1 MKLHVIYKG
10 QTVDI
15 SYDLLYINADEVN
28 IRFSNSNA
36 QSCKFLT
43 QYLEAN
49 RLDYVLKD
57 REDYKEIVVLPDIFA
72 LTLSTKGAY
81 RSPVVKDNLYDAII
95 ERSNDIEL
103 ARNAI
108 REFNRNVKEIDARLA
123 DMQDDLSKSEY
134 ARSIDNITK
143 EILEFKRCK
152 QLEDLALAEEHL
164 NVPRGTIPTVETLEV
179 AYEVSTLFKLE
190 DFAKLLYIY
199 GYLEDQSKLSKK
211 YQKVYDTLG
220 KLEKYMYP
228 EYVKDVEALGQNLL
242 AELQEKAAKWAEN
255 EPNISEWI
263 REICRQF
270 GFEIKSEEGDLEMG
284 FVTASTSFVI
294 PSSKTSSYA
303 PLRRSN
309 IAN

>member
-1 MKLHVIYKG
+1 MIMKLHVIYKG

-15 SYDLLYINADEVN
+15 SYDLLYINTDEVN

-49 RLDYVLKD
+49 LLDYVLKD
-57 REDYKEIVVLPDIFA
+57 REDYKEIVTLPDIFA
-72 LTLSTKGAY
+72 LTLSTKGTY
-81 RSPVVKDNLYDAII
+81 SSPVVKDNLYDAII
-95 ERSNDIEL
+95 KRSNDIEL
-103 ARNAI
+103 AHNAI
-108 REFNRNVKEIDARLA
+108 REFKRNVKIIDAKLT

-143 EILEFKRCK
+143 EILEFKLCK
-152 QLEDLALAEEHL
+152 QLEALALTEEHL
-164 NVPRGTIPTVETLEV
+164 DVSRETIPTVEMLEV

-199 GYLEDQSKLSKK
+199 RYLKDQSKLSKK
-211 YQKVYDTLG
+211 YQKVYDTLD

-228 EYVKDVEALGQNLL
+228 EYVKEVEALGQNLF

-263 REICRQF
+263 REKCRQF
-270 GFEIKSEEGDLEMG
+270 GFEVESENEG
-284 FVTASTSFVI
+284 
-294 PSSKTSSYA
+294 
-303 PLRRSN
+303 
-309 IAN
+309 

>member
-10 QTVDI
+10 QTIDI
-15 SYDLLYINADEVN
+15 SYDLLYINTDEVN

-57 REDYKEIVVLPDIFA
+57 KEDYKEVVAFSDIFA
-72 LTLSTKGAY
+72 LTLSTKDTY
-81 RSPVVKDNLYDAII
+81 HSPVVKDNLYDAII
-95 ERSNDIEL
+95 KRNNDIEL
-103 ARNAI
+103 AHNVI
-108 REFNRNVKEIDARLA
+108 RKFKRNVKTIDAKLA

-134 ARSIDNITK
+134 IRSIDNITK

-152 QLEDLALAEEHL
+152 QLEALALTKEHL
-164 NVPRGTIPTVETLEV
+164 DVSCETMPTVETLEV
-179 AYEVSTLFKLE
+179 TYEVSTLFRLE

-199 GYLEDQSKLSKK
+199 RYLENQSKLSKK
-211 YQKVYDTLG
+211 YQKVYDTLD

-228 EYVKDVEALGQNLL
+228 EYVKEVEALGQDLF

-263 REICRQF
+263 REKCRQF
-270 GFEIKSEEGDLEMG
+270 GFKVESEDED
-284 FVTASTSFVI
+284 
-294 PSSKTSSYA
+294 
-303 PLRRSN
+303 
-309 IAN
+309 

>member
-15 SYDLLYINADEVN
+15 SYDLLYINTDEVN
-28 IRFSNSNA
+28 IRFYNSNG

-49 RLDYVLKD
+49 RLDYILKD
-57 REDYKEIVVLPDIFA
+57 REDYKDIVTLPDIFA
-72 LTLSTKGAY
+72 LTLSTKGTY

-95 ERSNDIEL
+95 KCSNDIKL
-103 ARNAI
+103 AHNAI
-108 REFNRNVKEIDARLA
+108 RGFKYNVKEIDAKLA
-123 DMQDDLSKSEY
+123 DMRNDLSKSEY

-143 EILEFKRCK
+143 EILEFERCK
-152 QLEDLALAEEHL
+152 RLEVLVLAEEHL
-164 NVPRGTIPTVETLEV
+164 DVLRETIPTVETLEV

-199 GYLEDQSKLSKK
+199 RYLEDQSKLSKK
-211 YQKVYDTLG
+211 YQKVYDTLD

-228 EYVKDVEALGQNLL
+228 EYVKEVEALGQNLF

-255 EPNISEWI
+255 ESNISEWI
-263 REICRQF
+263 REKCRQF
-270 GFEIKSEEGDLEMG
+270 GFEVESEDGD
-284 FVTASTSFVI
+284 
-294 PSSKTSSYA
+294 
-303 PLRRSN
+303 
-309 IAN
+309 

>member
-57 REDYKEIVVLPDIFA
+57 REDYKEVVALPNIFA
-72 LTLSTKGAY
+72 LTLSTKGTY
-81 RSPVVKDNLYDAII
+81 RSPVVKDNLYDAIVDCDGDI
-95 ERSNDIEL
+95 INTRHTIHNIKNGITDIESQ
-103 ARNAI
+103 I
-108 REFNRNVKEIDARLA
+108 KDVKRKAA
-123 DMQDDLSKSEY
+123 STNSEY
-134 ARSIDNITK
+134 IKSLQATALES
-143 EILEFKRCK
+143 LEFQRAKAI
-152 QLEDLALAEEHL
+152 ESLALAENHL
-164 NVPRGTIPTVETLEV
+164 LEAKEFIPTVEVVEV

-199 GYLEDQSKLSKK
+199 RYLEDQSKLSKK
-211 YQKVYDTLG
+211 YQKVYDTLD

-228 EYVKDVEALGQNLL
+228 EYVKEVEALGQNLF

-263 REICRQF
+263 QEKCRQF
-270 GFEIKSEEGDLEMG
+270 GFEVESEDEE
-284 FVTASTSFVI
+284 
-294 PSSKTSSYA
+294 
-303 PLRRSN
+303 
-309 IAN
+309 

>member
-10 QTVDI
+10 QTIDI
-15 SYDLLYINADEVN
+15 SYDLLYINTDEVN

-49 RLDYVLKD
+49 LLDYVLKD
-57 REDYKEIVVLPDIFA
+57 REDYKEIVTIPDIFA
-72 LTLSTKGAY
+72 LTLSTKGTY
-81 RSPVVKDNLYDAII
+81 HSPVIKDNFYDAII
-95 ERSNDIEL
+95 KRSNDIEL
-103 ARNAI
+103 THNTI
-108 REFNRNVKEIDARLA
+108 REFKRNVKIINAKLA

-152 QLEDLALAEEHL
+152 QLEALALAEEHL
-164 NVPRGTIPTVETLEV
+164 DVSRETIPIVETLEV
-179 AYEVSTLFKLE
+179 VYEVSTLFKLE

-199 GYLEDQSKLSKK
+199 RYLKDQSKLSKK
-211 YQKVYDTLG
+211 YQKVYDTLD

-228 EYVKDVEALGQNLL
+228 EYVKEIEALGQNLF
-242 AELQEKAAKWAEN
+242 AELQEKAAKWAEY

-263 REICRQF
+263 REKCRQL
-270 GFEIKSEEGDLEMG
+270 GFEIKSEDGE
-284 FVTASTSFVI
+284 
-294 PSSKTSSYA
+294 
-303 PLRRSN
+303 
-309 IAN
+309 

>member
-1 MKLHVIYKG
+1 MIMKLHVIYKG

-15 SYDLLYINADEVN
+15 SYDSLYINTNEVN
-28 IRFSNSNA
+28 IRFSNSNT

-57 REDYKEIVVLPDIFA
+57 REDYKEIVTLPDIFA
-72 LTLSTKGAY
+72 LTLNTKGTY
-81 RSPVVKDNLYDAII
+81 HSPVIKDNLYDAII
-95 ERSNDIEL
+95 KRSNDIEL
-103 ARNAI
+103 THNTI
-108 REFNRNVKEIDARLA
+108 REFKRNVKIINAKLA

-143 EILEFKRCK
+143 EILKFKRCK
-152 QLEDLALAEEHL
+152 QLEALALTEKHFDVSRE
-164 NVPRGTIPTVETLEV
+164 TIPTVETLEV

-199 GYLEDQSKLSKK
+199 RYLEDQSKLSKK
-211 YQKVYDTLG
+211 YQKVYDTLD

-228 EYVKDVEALGQNLL
+228 EYVKEVEALGQNLF

-263 REICRQF
+263 RGKCRKF
-270 GFEIKSEEGDLEMG
+270 GFEIEIEDEE
-284 FVTASTSFVI
+284 
-294 PSSKTSSYA
+294 
-303 PLRRSN
+303 
-309 IAN
+309 

>member
-15 SYDLLYINADEVN
+15 SYDLLYINTDEVN

-57 REDYKEIVVLPDIFA
+57 REDYKEIVTLPDIFA
-72 LTLSTKGAY
+72 LTLSTKGTY
-81 RSPVVKDNLYDAII
+81 RSPVIKDNFYDAIVERDGDITTTRHTIRNIKNSITDIESQIKDI
-95 ERSNDIEL
+95 ERKAASIN
-103 ARNAI
+103 
-108 REFNRNVKEIDARLA
+108 
-123 DMQDDLSKSEY
+123 SEY
-134 ARSIDNITK
+134 IKSLQATALES
-143 EILEFKRCK
+143 LEFQRAKVI
-152 QLEDLALAEEHL
+152 ESLALAEHHL
-164 NVPRGTIPTVETLEV
+164 LEAKESIPTVEVLKV
-179 AYEVSTLFKLE
+179 AYEVSTLFELE

-211 YQKVYDTLG
+211 YQKVYDILAR
-220 KLEKYMYP
+220 LEKYMYP
-228 EYVKDVEALGQNLL
+228 EYVKEVEALGQNLF

-263 REICRQF
+263 REKCRRF
-270 GFEIKSEEGDLEMG
+270 GFKVESETWE
-284 FVTASTSFVI
+284 
-294 PSSKTSSYA
+294 
-303 PLRRSN
+303 
-309 IAN
+309 

>member
-1 MKLHVIYKG
+1 MIMKLHVIYKG
-10 QTVDI
+10 QTIDI
-15 SYDLLYINADEVN
+15 SYDLLYINTDEVN

-57 REDYKEIVVLPDIFA
+57 REDYKEIVTLPDIFA
-72 LTLSTKGAY
+72 LTLSTKGTY
-81 RSPVVKDNLYDAII
+81 CSPVIKDNFYDAII
-95 ERSNDIEL
+95 KRSNDIEL
-103 ARNAI
+103 THNTI
-108 REFNRNVKEIDARLA
+108 REVKRSIKIIDAKLA
-123 DMQDDLSKSEY
+123 DMQDDLNKSEY
-134 ARSIDNITK
+134 ARGINNIVK

-152 QLEDLALAEEHL
+152 QLEALALTEEYFD
-164 NVPRGTIPTVETLEV
+164 VSRGTMPTVETLEV

-199 GYLEDQSKLSKK
+199 RYLENQSKLSKK
-211 YQKVYDTLG
+211 YQKVYDTLD

-228 EYVKDVEALGQNLL
+228 EYVKEVEALGQNLF

-263 REICRQF
+263 REKCRQF
-270 GFEIKSEEGDLEMG
+270 GFGVESEGEQ
-284 FVTASTSFVI
+284 
-294 PSSKTSSYA
+294 
-303 PLRRSN
+303 
-309 IAN
+309 

>member
-15 SYDLLYINADEVN
+15 SYDWLYLNVDAITL
-28 IRFSNSNA
+28 RFYNSNA

-49 RLDYVLKD
+49 RLDYILKD
-57 REDYKEIVVLPDIFA
+57 REDYKEVVALPDIFA
-72 LTLSTKGAY
+72 LTLSTKGTY
-81 RSPVVKDNLYDAII
+81 SSPVVKDNLYDAII
-95 ERSNDIEL
+95 ECSNDIEL
-103 ARNAI
+103 AHNAI
-108 REFNRNVKEIDARLA
+108 REFNRNVKKIDARLA
-123 DMQDDLSKSEY
+123 DIRNDSSKSEY
-134 ARSIDNITK
+134 AQSIDNITK

-152 QLEDLALAEEHL
+152 QLEALALAEEHL
-164 NVPRGTIPTVETLEV
+164 NVSRETMPTVETLEV

-211 YQKVYDTLG
+211 YQKVYDTLD

-228 EYVKDVEALGQNLL
+228 EYVKEVEALEQNLF

-263 REICRQF
+263 REKCRQF
-270 GFEIKSEEGDLEMG
+270 GFEVESVNRE
-284 FVTASTSFVI
+284 
-294 PSSKTSSYA
+294 
-303 PLRRSN
+303 
-309 IAN
+309 

>member
-15 SYDLLYINADEVN
+15 SYDLLYINTDEVN

-43 QYLEAN
+43 QCLEAN
-49 RLDYVLKD
+49 LLDYVLKD
-57 REDYKEIVVLPDIFA
+57 REDYKEIVTIPDIFA
-72 LTLSTKGAY
+72 LTLSTKGTY
-81 RSPVVKDNLYDAII
+81 RSPVIKDNLYDAII
-95 ERSNDIEL
+95 KHNNDIEL
-103 ARNAI
+103 THNTI
-108 REFNRNVKEIDARLA
+108 KEFKRNVKIIDAKLV

-134 ARSIDNITK
+134 ARGINNITK

-152 QLEDLALAEEHL
+152 QLEALALTEEQL
-164 NVPRGTIPTVETLEV
+164 DVSRGTMPTVETLEV

-199 GYLEDQSKLSKK
+199 KYLEDQSKLSKK
-211 YQKVYDTLG
+211 YQKVYDTLD

-228 EYVKDVEALGQNLL
+228 KYVKEVEALGQNLF
-242 AELQEKAAKWAEN
+242 AELQEKAAKWTEN

-263 REICRQF
+263 REKCRQF
-270 GFEIKSEEGDLEMG
+270 GFKVESENR
-284 FVTASTSFVI
+284 
-294 PSSKTSSYA
+294 K
-303 PLRRSN
+303 
-309 IAN
+309 

>member
-1 MKLHVIYKG
+1 MIMKLHVIYKG
-10 QTVDI
+10 QTIDI
-15 SYDLLYINADEVN
+15 SYDLLYINTDEVN

-49 RLDYVLKD
+49 LLDYVLKD
-57 REDYKEIVVLPDIFA
+57 REDYKEIVTLPDIFA
-72 LTLSTKGAY
+72 LTLSTKGTY
-81 RSPVVKDNLYDAII
+81 RSPVIKDNFYDAII
-95 ERSNDIEL
+95 KRSNDIEL
-103 ARNAI
+103 AHNAI
-108 REFNRNVKEIDARLA
+108 REFKRNVKIIDAKLA

-152 QLEDLALAEEHL
+152 QLEALALTEEYL
-164 NVPRGTIPTVETLEV
+164 DVSRETMPTVETLEV
-179 AYEVSTLFKLE
+179 TYEVSTLFKLE

-199 GYLEDQSKLSKK
+199 RYLKDQSKLSKK
-211 YQKVYDTLG
+211 YQKVYDTLD

-228 EYVKDVEALGQNLL
+228 KYVKEVEALGQNLF

-263 REICRQF
+263 REKCRQF
-270 GFEIKSEEGDLEMG
+270 GF
-284 FVTASTSFVI
+284 
-294 PSSKTSSYA
+294 
-303 PLRRSN
+303 
-309 IAN
+309 

>member
-15 SYDLLYINADEVN
+15 SYDLLYINTDEVN

-36 QSCKFLT
+36 DSCKFLT

-57 REDYKEIVVLPDIFA
+57 REDYKEVVALPDIFA
-72 LTLSTKGAY
+72 LTLSTKDAY
-81 RSPVVKDNLYDAII
+81 CSPVVKDNLYDAII

-103 ARNAI
+103 AHNAI
-108 REFNRNVKEIDARLA
+108 KEFNLNVKEIDARLT
-123 DMQDDLSKSEY
+123 DMRNDSSNSEY

-143 EILEFKRCK
+143 EILEFRRCK
-152 QLEDLALAEEHL
+152 QLEALALAEEHL
-164 NVPRGTIPTVETLEV
+164 NVSRETIPTVETLEV

-211 YQKVYDTLG
+211 YQKVYEVLD

-228 EYVKDVEALGQNLL
+228 EYVKEVEALGQNLL

-263 REICRQF
+263 REKCRQF
-270 GFEIKSEEGDLEMG
+270 GFEVESEDED
-284 FVTASTSFVI
+284 
-294 PSSKTSSYA
+294 
-303 PLRRSN
+303 
-309 IAN
+309 

>member
-15 SYDLLYINADEVN
+15 SYDLLYINTDEVN
-28 IRFSNSNA
+28 IRFYNSNG

-49 RLDYVLKD
+49 RLDYILKD
-57 REDYKEIVVLPDIFA
+57 REDYKDIVTLPDIFA
-72 LTLSTKGAY
+72 LTLSTKGTY

-95 ERSNDIEL
+95 KCSNDIKL
-103 ARNAI
+103 AHNAI
-108 REFNRNVKEIDARLA
+108 RGFKYNVKEIDAKLA

-143 EILEFKRCK
+143 EILEFERCK
-152 QLEDLALAEEHL
+152 RLEVLVLAEEHL
-164 NVPRGTIPTVETLEV
+164 DVLRETIPTVETLEV

-199 GYLEDQSKLSKK
+199 EYLEKQSKLSKK
-211 YQKVYDTLG
+211 YQKVYDTLD

-228 EYVKDVEALGQNLL
+228 EYVKEVEALGQNLF
-242 AELQEKAAKWAEN
+242 AELQEKAAKWAEG

-263 REICRQF
+263 RKKCRQF
-270 GFEIKSEEGDLEMG
+270 GFEVESEDGE
-284 FVTASTSFVI
+284 
-294 PSSKTSSYA
+294 
-303 PLRRSN
+303 
-309 IAN
+309 

>member
-10 QTVDI
+10 QTIDI
-15 SYDLLYINADEVN
+15 SYDLFYINTDKVN

-49 RLDYVLKD
+49 RLNYVLKD
-57 REDYKEIVVLPDIFA
+57 REDYKEIVALPDIFA

-95 ERSNDIEL
+95 KRSNDIEL
-103 ARNAI
+103 AHNAI
-108 REFNRNVKEIDARLA
+108 REFNRNVKEIDARFA
-123 DMQDDLSKSEY
+123 DMRNDSSKSEY
-134 ARSIDNITK
+134 ARSINNITK

-152 QLEDLALAEEHL
+152 QLEALALAEEHL
-164 NVPRGTIPTVETLEV
+164 DVSRETMPTVETLEV

-190 DFAKLLYIY
+190 EFAKLLYIY

-211 YQKVYDTLG
+211 YQKVYEVLD

-228 EYVKDVEALGQNLL
+228 EYVKEVEALGQNLF

-255 EPNISEWI
+255 EPNISERI
-263 REICRQF
+263 REKCRQF
-270 GFEIKSEEGDLEMG
+270 GFEVESEDEE
-284 FVTASTSFVI
+284 
-294 PSSKTSSYA
+294 
-303 PLRRSN
+303 
-309 IAN
+309 

>member
-15 SYDLLYINADEVN
+15 SYDLLYINTDEVN

-49 RLDYVLKD
+49 CFDYVLKD
-57 REDYKEIVVLPDIFA
+57 REDYKEVVVLPDIFA

-81 RSPVVKDNLYDAII
+81 HSPVVKDNLYDAII
-95 ERSNDIEL
+95 KRSDDIEL
-103 ARNAI
+103 AHNAI
-108 REFNRNVKEIDARLA
+108 REFKRNVKIIDSKLA

-152 QLEDLALAEEHL
+152 LLEVLALAEEHL
-164 NVPRGTIPTVETLEV
+164 NVSRETIPTVETLEV

-211 YQKVYDTLG
+211 YQKVYEVLD

-228 EYVKDVEALGQNLL
+228 EYVKEVDTLGRNLL

-255 EPNISEWI
+255 EPSISERI
-263 REICRQF
+263 REKCRQF
-270 GFEIKSEEGDLEMG
+270 GFEIESEGAD
-284 FVTASTSFVI
+284 
-294 PSSKTSSYA
+294 
-303 PLRRSN
+303 
-309 IAN
+309 

>member
-15 SYDLLYINADEVN
+15 SYDLLYIDTNEVN

-49 RLDYVLKD
+49 RLYYVLKD
-57 REDYKEIVVLPDIFA
+57 REDYKEVVTFPDIFA
-72 LTLSTKGAY
+72 LTLSTKGTY
-81 RSPVVKDNLYDAII
+81 RSPVVKDNLYDAIV

-103 ARNAI
+103 AHNAI
-108 REFNRNVKEIDARLA
+108 REFKRRVKIIDARLA

-152 QLEDLALAEEHL
+152 QLETLALAEEHL
-164 NVPRGTIPTVETLEV
+164 NVSRETIPTVETLEV

-199 GYLEDQSKLSKK
+199 GYLEEQSKLSKK
-211 YQKVYDTLG
+211 YQKVYDVLD

-228 EYVKDVEALGQNLL
+228 EYVKEVDALGRDLL
-242 AELQEKAAKWAEN
+242 AELQEKAAKWAEG

-263 REICRQF
+263 REKCRQF
-270 GFEIKSEEGDLEMG
+270 GFEVKSENGE
-284 FVTASTSFVI
+284 
-294 PSSKTSSYA
+294 
-303 PLRRSN
+303 
-309 IAN
+309 

>member
-1 MKLHVIYKG
+1 MIMKLHVIYKG

-15 SYDLLYINADEVN
+15 SYDWLYLNADA
-28 IRFSNSNA
+28 ITLRFSNSNA
-36 QSCKFLT
+36 DSCKFLT

-57 REDYKEIVVLPDIFA
+57 REDYKEIVALPDIFA

-95 ERSNDIEL
+95 DCDGDITNTRHDIHNIKNRIADIESQ
-103 ARNAI
+103 I
-108 REFNRNVKEIDARLA
+108 KDVKRKAA
-123 DMQDDLSKSEY
+123 STNSEY
-134 ARSIDNITK
+134 IKSLQTTALES
-143 EILEFKRCK
+143 LEFQRVKAIK
-152 QLEDLALAEEHL
+152 SLTLAEHHL
-164 NVPRGTIPTVETLEV
+164 LEAKEYIPTVKVLEV

-211 YQKVYDTLG
+211 YQKVYDTLDR
-220 KLEKYMYP
+220 LEKYMYP
-228 EYVKDVEALGQNLL
+228 EYVKEVEALGQNLF

-263 REICRQF
+263 REKCRQF
-270 GFEIKSEEGDLEMG
+270 GFEVESEDEE
-284 FVTASTSFVI
+284 
-294 PSSKTSSYA
+294 
-303 PLRRSN
+303 
-309 IAN
+309 

>member
-1 MKLHVIYKG
+1 MIMKLHVIYKG

-15 SYDLLYINADEVN
+15 SYDLLYINTDEVN

-57 REDYKEIVVLPDIFA
+57 REDYKEIVTLPDIFA
-72 LTLSTKGAY
+72 LTLSTKGTY
-81 RSPVVKDNLYDAII
+81 HSPVVKDNFYDAII
-95 ERSNDIEL
+95 KRNNDIEL
-103 ARNAI
+103 AHNAI
-108 REFNRNVKEIDARLA
+108 REFKRNVKEIDASLA

-152 QLEDLALAEEHL
+152 QLEVLALTEEL
-164 NVPRGTIPTVETLEV
+164 LDVSRETIPVVETLEV
-179 AYEVSTLFKLE
+179 AYKVSTLFKLE

-199 GYLEDQSKLSKK
+199 RYLEDQLKLSKK
-211 YQKVYDTLG
+211 YQKVYDVLD
-220 KLEKYMYP
+220 KLKKYMYP
-228 EYVKDVEALGQNLL
+228 EYVKEVEALGQNLF

-263 REICRQF
+263 REKCRQF
-270 GFEIKSEEGDLEMG
+270 GFEVESEDEE
-284 FVTASTSFVI
+284 
-294 PSSKTSSYA
+294 
-303 PLRRSN
+303 
-309 IAN
+309 

>member
-15 SYDLLYINADEVN
+15 SYDLLYINTDEVN

-72 LTLSTKGAY
+72 LTLSTKDTY

-95 ERSNDIEL
+95 KHNNDIEL
-103 ARNAI
+103 THNTI
-108 REFNRNVKEIDARLA
+108 KEFKHNVKIIDAKLA
-123 DMQDDLSKSEY
+123 DMRNSLSKSEY
-134 ARSIDNITK
+134 ARGIDNITK

-152 QLEDLALAEEHL
+152 QLEALALTEEHL
-164 NVPRGTIPTVETLEV
+164 NVSRGTIPTVETLEV

-190 DFAKLLYIY
+190 DFAKLLYIH
-199 GYLEDQSKLSKK
+199 GYLEKQSKLSKK
-211 YQKVYDTLG
+211 YQKVYDVLD
-220 KLEKYMYP
+220 KLKKYVYP
-228 EYVKDVEALGQNLL
+228 EYVKEIEALGQNLL

-263 REICRQF
+263 RGKCRKF
-270 GFEIKSEEGDLEMG
+270 GFEVKSEDGD
-284 FVTASTSFVI
+284 
-294 PSSKTSSYA
+294 
-303 PLRRSN
+303 
-309 IAN
+309 

>member
-1 MKLHVIYKG
+1 MIMKLHVIYKD

-15 SYDLLYINADEVN
+15 SYDLLYISTDEVN

-49 RLDYVLKD
+49 RLYYVLKD
-57 REDYKEIVVLPDIFA
+57 REDYKEVVTFPDIFA
-72 LTLSTKGAY
+72 LTLSTKGTY
-81 RSPVVKDNLYDAII
+81 RSPVVKDNLYDAIV

-103 ARNAI
+103 AHNAI
-108 REFNRNVKEIDARLA
+108 RKFKCNVKEIDARLA

-134 ARSIDNITK
+134 TRSIDNIIK

-152 QLEDLALAEEHL
+152 QLEALALVEKHL
-164 NVPRGTIPTVETLEV
+164 NVSRETIPTVETLEV

-211 YQKVYDTLG
+211 YQKVYDVLD

-228 EYVKDVEALGQNLL
+228 EYVKEVDALGRNLL

-263 REICRQF
+263 REKCRQF
-270 GFEIKSEEGDLEMG
+270 GFEVESEDE
-284 FVTASTSFVI
+284 A
-294 PSSKTSSYA
+294 
-303 PLRRSN
+303 
-309 IAN
+309 

>member
-15 SYDLLYINADEVN
+15 SYDWLYLNADA
-28 IRFSNSNA
+28 ITLRFSNSNTD
-36 QSCKFLT
+36 SCKFLT

-49 RLDYVLKD
+49 RLDYILKD
-57 REDYKEIVVLPDIFA
+57 REDYKEVVALPDIFA
-72 LTLSTKGAY
+72 LTLNTKGTY
-81 RSPVVKDNLYDAII
+81 RSPVIKDNLYDAII
-95 ERSNDIEL
+95 KRSNDIEL

-123 DMQDDLSKSEY
+123 DMQDDLSNSEY

-143 EILEFKRCK
+143 EILEFRRCK
-152 QLEDLALAEEHL
+152 QLEALALAEEHL
-164 NVPRGTIPTVETLEV
+164 NVSRETIPTVETLEV

-199 GYLEDQSKLSKK
+199 RYLEDQSKLSKK
-211 YQKVYDTLG
+211 YQKVYDTLD

-228 EYVKDVEALGQNLL
+228 EYVKEVEALGQNLL

-263 REICRQF
+263 REKCRQF
-270 GFEIKSEEGDLEMG
+270 GFEVESEDDD
-284 FVTASTSFVI
+284 
-294 PSSKTSSYA
+294 
-303 PLRRSN
+303 
-309 IAN
+309 

>member
-1 MKLHVIYKG
+1 MKLHVIYKD
-10 QTVDI
+10 QTIDI
-15 SYDLLYINADEVN
+15 SYDLLYINTDEVN

-49 RLDYVLKD
+49 RLDYILKD
-57 REDYKEIVVLPDIFA
+57 REDYKEVVALPDIFA
-72 LTLSTKGAY
+72 LTLSTKGTY

-95 ERSNDIEL
+95 KRSNDIEL
-103 ARNAI
+103 AHNAI
-108 REFNRNVKEIDARLA
+108 REFNLNVKEIDARLV

-134 ARSIDNITK
+134 TRSIDNITK

-152 QLEDLALAEEHL
+152 QLEALALAEEYL
-164 NVPRGTIPTVETLEV
+164 NVSRETIPTVETLEV

-211 YQKVYDTLG
+211 YQKVYEVLDR
-220 KLEKYMYP
+220 LEKYMYP
-228 EYVKDVEALGQNLL
+228 EYVKEVEALGQNLL
-242 AELQEKAAKWAEN
+242 AELQEKAAKWAES

-263 REICRQF
+263 REKCKQF
-270 GFEIKSEEGDLEMG
+270 GFEVESENDE
-284 FVTASTSFVI
+284 
-294 PSSKTSSYA
+294 
-303 PLRRSN
+303 
-309 IAN
+309 

>member
-1 MKLHVIYKG
+1 MIMKLHVIYKG

-15 SYDLLYINADEVN
+15 SYNSLYIDTDEVN

-43 QYLEAN
+43 QYLKAN

-57 REDYKEIVVLPDIFA
+57 REDYKEVVVLPDVFA
-72 LTLSTKGAY
+72 LTLSTKDTY
-81 RSPVVKDNLYDAII
+81 RSPVIKDNLYDAII
-95 ERSNDIEL
+95 KRSNDIEL
-103 ARNAI
+103 AHNAI
-108 REFNRNVKEIDARLA
+108 REFKRNVKIIDAKLA

-152 QLEDLALAEEHL
+152 QLEALSLTEERL
-164 NVPRGTIPTVETLEV
+164 DVSRETIPTVETLEV

-199 GYLEDQSKLSKK
+199 RYLEDQSELSKK
-211 YQKVYDTLG
+211 YQKVYDVLD
-220 KLEKYMYP
+220 KLEKYIYP
-228 EYVKDVEALGQNLL
+228 EYVKEIEALGQNLF

-263 REICRQF
+263 REKCRKF
-270 GFEIKSEEGDLEMG
+270 GFEVESENED
-284 FVTASTSFVI
+284 
-294 PSSKTSSYA
+294 
-303 PLRRSN
+303 
-309 IAN
+309 

>member
-57 REDYKEIVVLPDIFA
+57 REDYKEVVALPDIFA
-72 LTLSTKGAY
+72 LTLSTKGTY
-81 RSPVVKDNLYDAII
+81 SSPVVKDNLYDAII
-95 ERSNDIEL
+95 KRSNDIEL
-103 ARNAI
+103 TRNVI
-108 REFNRNVKEIDARLA
+108 REFNCNVKEIDARLA
-123 DMQDDLSKSEY
+123 DIRNDSSKSEY
-134 ARSIDNITK
+134 AQSIDNITK

-152 QLEDLALAEEHL
+152 QLEALALTEEHL
-164 NVPRGTIPTVETLEV
+164 NVSRETIPTVEMLEV

-211 YQKVYDTLG
+211 YQKVYDTLD

-228 EYVKDVEALGQNLL
+228 EYVKEVEALGQNLL

-263 REICRQF
+263 REKCRQF
-270 GFEIKSEEGDLEMG
+270 GFEVESVNRE
-284 FVTASTSFVI
+284 
-294 PSSKTSSYA
+294 
-303 PLRRSN
+303 
-309 IAN
+309 

>member
-1 MKLHVIYKG
+1 MIMKLHIIYKG

-15 SYDLLYINADEVN
+15 SYDLLYINTDEMN

-49 RLDYVLKD
+49 RLDYGLKD
-57 REDYKEIVVLPDIFA
+57 REDYKEIVIFPDIFA
-72 LTLSTKGAY
+72 LTLSTKGIY

-95 ERSNDIEL
+95 KRSNDIKL
-103 ARNAI
+103 AHNAI
-108 REFNRNVKEIDARLA
+108 REFKRNVKIIDAKLA
-123 DMQDDLSKSEY
+123 DMQDDLVNLNRLEV
-134 ARSIDNITK
+134 DNITK

-152 QLEDLALAEEHL
+152 QLEALALTEEHL
-164 NVPRGTIPTVETLEV
+164 DVSRETMPTVETLEV

-211 YQKVYDTLG
+211 YQNVYDTLD
-220 KLEKYMYP
+220 KLGKYMYP
-228 EYVKDVEALGQNLL
+228 EYVKEVKALGQNLF

-263 REICRQF
+263 REKCRQF
-270 GFEIKSEEGDLEMG
+270 GFEVESEDDE
-284 FVTASTSFVI
+284 
-294 PSSKTSSYA
+294 
-303 PLRRSN
+303 
-309 IAN
+309 

>member
-15 SYDLLYINADEVN
+15 SYDLLYINTDEMN

-49 RLDYVLKD
+49 RLDYGLKD
-57 REDYKEIVVLPDIFA
+57 REDYKEIVIFPDIFV

-95 ERSNDIEL
+95 KRSNDIKL
-103 ARNAI
+103 AHNAI
-108 REFNRNVKEIDARLA
+108 REFKRNVKEIDARLA
-123 DMQDDLSKSEY
+123 DMRNGLSKSEY

-152 QLEDLALAEEHL
+152 QLEALALAEEHL
-164 NVPRGTIPTVETLEV
+164 NVSRETMPTVEMLEV

-199 GYLEDQSKLSKK
+199 RYLEKQSKLSKK
-211 YQKVYDTLG
+211 YQKVYDVLD

-228 EYVKDVEALGQNLL
+228 EYIKEVETLGQNLF

-263 REICRQF
+263 REKCRQF
-270 GFEIKSEEGDLEMG
+270 GFEVESEDESEDEE
-284 FVTASTSFVI
+284 
-294 PSSKTSSYA
+294 
-303 PLRRSN
+303 
-309 IAN
+309 

>member
-1 MKLHVIYKG
+1 MIMKLHVIYKG

-15 SYDLLYINADEVN
+15 SYDWLYLNADA
-28 IRFSNSNA
+28 ITLRFSNSNTD
-36 QSCKFLT
+36 SCKFLT

-49 RLDYVLKD
+49 RLDYILKD
-57 REDYKEIVVLPDIFA
+57 REDYKEVVALPDIFA
-72 LTLSTKGAY
+72 LTLNTKGTY
-81 RSPVVKDNLYDAII
+81 RSPVIKDNLYDAII
-95 ERSNDIEL
+95 KRSNDIEL

-123 DMQDDLSKSEY
+123 DMQDDLSNSEY

-152 QLEDLALAEEHL
+152 QLEALALAEEHL
-164 NVPRGTIPTVETLEV
+164 NVSRETIPTVETLEV

-199 GYLEDQSKLSKK
+199 RYLEDQSKLSKK
-211 YQKVYDTLG
+211 YQKVYDTLD

-228 EYVKDVEALGQNLL
+228 EYVKEVEALGQNLL

-263 REICRQF
+263 REKCKQF
-270 GFEIKSEEGDLEMG
+270 GFEVESEDDD
-284 FVTASTSFVI
+284 
-294 PSSKTSSYA
+294 
-303 PLRRSN
+303 
-309 IAN
+309 